1 MKEST
6 VTQLQDVSSHKRD
19 PESQQLK
26 GEMVRCTL
34 HIVMNFVCKYALVCL
49 CVDGAFYLSLSL
61 SLCVCVCVCVCVCA
75 CMCDR
80 TVDLCFE
87 PVNPPTGNVR

>member
-34 HIVMNFVCKYALVCL
+34 HMVMNCVCKYALVCL

-61 SLCVCVCVCVCVCA
+61 CVCVCVCVCA